1 VCYEYARILE
11 LNGKWNE
18 AIKVC
23 WEGLYEKGLKC
34 TTLWTLFLKL
44 YEKQSKTLDANVLNR
59 FLRMAN

>member
-11 LNGKWNE
+11 LNGKCNE